1 MRIVDL
7 RAESEL
13 LDVVGWLLR
22 VNITWRLVM
31 KFLGY
36 CAVHLSIPGVCFDRG
51 RRNGDG
57 VVLITDNLYFLVHY

>member
-1 MRIVDL
+1 
-7 RAESEL
+7 
-13 LDVVGWLLR
+13 
-22 VNITWRLVM
+22 M